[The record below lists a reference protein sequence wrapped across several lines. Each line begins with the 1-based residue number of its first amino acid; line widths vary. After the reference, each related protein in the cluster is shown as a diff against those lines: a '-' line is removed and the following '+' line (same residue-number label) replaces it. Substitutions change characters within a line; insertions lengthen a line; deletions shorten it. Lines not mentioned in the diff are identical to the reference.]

1 MQKGMKKGDLEPP
14 TYFLIYLV
22 LTIGLHFILPLIQLI
37 HTPYRYSG
45 ILLIGIGLWLN
56 LWADGLFK
64 KKNTTVKPSKKSSVL
79 ILEGP
84 FRFSRHPMYLGMV
97 IALLGVAI
105 ILGSLIAFLIPI
117 AFFITMQIAFIPYE
131 EKAMEETFGEQY
143 LDYKNH
149 VRCWL

>member
-1 MQKGMKKGDLEPP
+1 MKKGNLEPP

-22 LTIGLHFILPLIQLI
+22 LTIGLHFVLPIIQLI
-37 HTPYRYSG
+37 HTPYKYCG
-45 ILLIGIGLWLN
+45 ILLMGFGFWLN
-56 LWADGLFK
+56 IWADGLFK
-64 KKNTTVKPSKKSSVL
+64 RENTTVKPFRKSSAL

-105 ILGSLIAFLIPI
+105 ILGSLVTFIGPI
-117 AFFITMQIAFIPYE
+117 AFFITMQIIFIPYE
-131 EKAMEETFGEQY
+131 EKAMEEIFGQQY
-143 LDYKNH
+143 LDYKNC

>member
-1 MQKGMKKGDLEPP
+1 MQEGMKKGDLEPP
-14 TYFLIYLV
+14 TYFLICLV
-22 LTIGLHFILPLIQLI
+22 LIIGLHFILPIMQII
-37 HTPYRYSG
+37 HAPYRFIG
-45 ILLIGIGLWLN
+45 IIFIGIGLWLN

-64 KKNTTVKPSKKSSVL
+64 RGNTTVKPFRKSSVL

-97 IALLGVAI
+97 IALLGMAI
-105 ILGSLIAFLIPI
+105 ILGSLVTFLPPI
-117 AFFITMQIAFIPYE
+117 ALFITMQMAFIRYE
-131 EKAMEETFGEQY
+131 EKAMEETFGEEY